1 VSDRTER
8 LLELARADAL
18 RDVVPPGVE
27 QVRRTVRRRRR
38 AVVLTAAVGVAAAA
52 AAGTLVM
59 GQGGGSMPAGGND
72 GEPGAQAGAAASG
85 AGTDPSL
92 PVIPQPDPTQLA
104 RMEVA
109 SRALGDPD
117 RTPWAMATADVVSSD
132 YENHV
137 NDIPEGD
144 YRLSIFCVG
153 EGSVHVVVKAEN
165 AGDKVLATG
174 NAPCAETPTA
184 TTLKVRQPI
193 SGYLRFYLT
202 GDARANAGAAFSF
215 KFVNTKS

>member
-8 LLELARADAL
+8 LLELARVDAL

-27 QVRRTVRRRRR
+27 EVRRTVRRRRR
-38 AVVLTAAVGVAAAA
+38 GAVVATAVGVVAAT

-59 GQGGGSMPAGGND
+59 GQRGGSMPAGGND
-72 GEPGAQAGAAASG
+72 REPAAQASG
-85 AGTDPSL
+85 ESPDPTL

-109 SRALGDPD
+109 STALGDPN
-117 RTPWAMATADVVSSD
+117 RTPWAMATADVVRSD

-153 EGSVHVVVKAEN
+153 EGSVHVVVKAQN

-184 TTLKVRQPI
+184 TTLNVRQPI